1 MSKNNDMLSFK
12 EIKST
17 ITNFSSIYCDKTPLS
32 SETLKEI
39 PYELNK
45 NYISEETEEKLKNY
59 NLITENVM
67 NKATTNRTE
76 QEVINHN
83 INSYVNGND
92 PIRLSDAIAK
102 DSQKGIIIYLERALD
117 SISKASLESA
127 NSSYIECRDIL
138 THRNNEEYQEL
149 SEEQQDFISDIYLQ
163 IANNLIG
170 YRQEAKKLIME
181 KQKN

>member
-1 MSKNNDMLSFK
+1 MSKTNDMLTFK
-12 EIKST
+12 EIKNT
-17 ITNFSSIYCDKTPLS
+17 ITDFNSIYCDKTPLAE
-32 SETLKEI
+32 ETLKEI

-45 NYISEETEEKLKNY
+45 KYISEETEEKLKNY

-67 NKATTNRTE
+67 NKMTTNKTE

-83 INSYVNGND
+83 INSYINGKE

-102 DSQKGIIIYLERALD
+102 DSQKGIVIYIERALD

-127 NSSYIECRDIL
+127 NSSYIECKDIL
-138 THRNNEEYQEL
+138 VHRNTEEFQEL
-149 SEEQQDFISDIYLQ
+149 NEEQQEFISDIYLQ
-163 IANNLIG
+163 VANNLIG